1 MPVASRTFA
10 NLEVMQNADFSQ
22 NVPFT
27 EGYNMATKD
36 YSMAIA
42 TDAGVV
48 ATTLMSDHDVAGN
61 EDVARLIKN
70 AGGDDTGVDGVESYL
85 TIYIPATGAA
95 GTNTFGTD
103 DFADGFEGTWEL
115 LETDS
120 STPSVTTRQAEGE
133 IIVRTAVTPFLAYSP
148 SA

>member
-1 MPVASRTFA
+1 
-10 NLEVMQNADFSQ
+10 MQNADFLQ

-48 ATTLMSDHDVAGN
+48 ATTLLSDHDVDGN
-61 EDVARLIKN
+61 EAVARLIKN
-70 AGGDDTGVDGVESYL
+70 AGAGDTGVAGVESYL

-95 GTNTFGTD
+95 GTNIFGTD

-120 STPSVTTRQAEGE
+120 SSPSVTTRQAEGE
-133 IIVRTAVTPFLAYSP
+133 IIVRTAVTPYLAYG
-148 SA
+148 

>member
-48 ATTLMSDHDVAGN
+48 ATTLMSDHD
-61 EDVARLIKN
+61 
-70 AGGDDTGVDGVESYL
+70 
-85 TIYIPATGAA
+85 YIPATGAA
-95 GTNTFGTD
+95 STNTFGTD